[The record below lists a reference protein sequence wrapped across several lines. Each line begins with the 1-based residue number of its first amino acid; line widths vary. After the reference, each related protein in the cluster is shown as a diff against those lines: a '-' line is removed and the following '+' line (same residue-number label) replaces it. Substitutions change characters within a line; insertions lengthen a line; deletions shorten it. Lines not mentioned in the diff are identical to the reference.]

1 MHRRPF
7 LQKLSLISTGILT
20 LPFATY
26 GQVTLPKA
34 TRLKFI
40 TASDG
45 HWGQPNTDFAG
56 SHQQLMEAIHREK
69 GVDFVVFNGGFDSRY
84 PYLTSGGE
92 GCL

>member
-45 HWGQPNTDFAG
+45 HWGQSNTDFEG
-56 SHQQLMEAIHREK
+56 SHRQLMEAIHREK